1 MKINTMKHAL
11 CAGLALCAASLA
23 NASNPVTFQVDM
35 STSGYD
41 PSSQTVEV
49 RGNFNNWGNT
59 AGVGGFALTN
69 NPSGPNP
76 NLWTGTTN
84 LPADALPAGVSVIAF
99 KYILMPGV
107 TYESSHNRN
116 QTIPSTS
123 GASLVVPPAYFND
136 VPPAPFTC
144 SVTFQVDMAQQI
156 NIGTFFPNTSQVQA
170 RGLFDGWDGPPAG
183 TALAQTNDPTILR
196 TNQFGLVTSNVYVY
210 TYDIDGSPGQ
220 TIDYKYYIDTG
231 ANWESPAPGTGDP
244 NDNNNRF
251 FTLAAETNQTVPI
264 VYFNDAPFAPK
275 ATNAVTFQ
283 VDMTPQVLMGT
294 FDPQAGSV
302 EVRGNFN
309 SWGPPN
315 GTQILCTNDPAAP
328 NIYKAV
334 VPIVDGIGATEQY
347 KFWSTVSA
355 NGGWETMAN
364 NRAFNVI
371 DATAQVLPVVYFSN
385 IDPNDLLPADTVV
398 TFTVNMTNAVGT
410 DSVAFDPSTDSV
422 YLNGDFGSLIL
433 LTNNPVGS
441 WLYQADVLIPKGNN
455 VALTYTYSINLNLDE
470 APSGQS
476 HVRYARTTG
485 TYKLPLDTFGNMY
498 NEPSFGQLAA
508 GKASGANVAVSWLG
522 RPGVYLQTKPSVAAS
537 GPWQNLVNTGDGT
550 WMNGYPS
557 ANGLISVTNYPTS
570 GGTLFFRLVKP

>member
-1 MKINTMKHAL
+1 
-11 CAGLALCAASLA
+11 
-23 NASNPVTFQVDM
+23 M
-35 STSGYD
+35 S
-41 PSSQTVEV
+41 
-49 RGNFNNWGNT
+49 
-59 AGVGGFALTN
+59 
-69 NPSGPNP
+69 
-76 NLWTGTTN
+76 
-84 LPADALPAGVSVIAF
+84 
-99 KYILMPGV
+99 
-107 TYESSHNRN
+107 
-116 QTIPSTS
+116 
-123 GASLVVPPAYFND
+123 
-136 VPPAPFTC
+136 
-144 SVTFQVDMAQQI
+144 
-156 NIGTFFPNTSQVQA
+156 
-170 RGLFDGWDGPPAG
+170 
-183 TALAQTNDPTILR
+183 
-196 TNQFGLVTSNVYVY
+196 SNVYVY

-231 ANWESPAPGTGDP
+231 ANWESPTPGTGDP

-251 FTLAAETNQTVPI
+251 FTLAADTNQAVPI
-264 VYFNDAPFAPK
+264 VYFNDAPFAPT

-283 VDMTPQVLMGT
+283 VDMSPQVLMGT
-294 FDPQAGSV
+294 FDPQSGSV

-309 SWGPPN
+309 GWGPPN

-328 NIYKAV
+328 NTNIYKAV

-371 DATAQVLPVVYFSN
+371 EGTAQVLPVVYFSN

-422 YLNGDFGSLIL
+422 YMTGDFNTLTL

-470 APSGQS
+470 APTGQS

-537 GPWQNLVNTGDGT
+537 GPWQDLVNTGDGT

-557 ANGLISVTNYPTS
+557 ANGLISLTNYPTS